1 MKDLKNKTINPL
13 VSILIPS
20 YNHDMYIEEALDSCL
35 NQTYD
40 NFEILVLDDG
50 SSDNSVSIIKK
61 YADKFP
67 KKIKFFQQQNSGV
80 AKTLNKLINLSRGK
94 YLSLMASD
102 DILYPTKLEK
112 QVAVFNKDIE
122 EKVGFVYSYA
132 DQINMN
138 KFRYRVDELTIG
150 IRGKIIKELFENGV
164 FFSPVSN
171 LIRKSA
177 ILECGMFKVGRPY
190 CDDYQLY
197 MEIALKYEFDFVPEK
212 LVARRIHYTNTSLN
226 QIESINGNKEML
238 IDFAKKHDLVN
249 RYNVD
254 LERRIA
260 ILDLALARHYFINKN
275 YQLSRKILFP
285 ILIKY
290 PSLIFKNK
298 SSIPH
303 LILSYMPS
311 FIINFIKKIK
321 IFERLFLAN

>member
-1 MKDLKNKTINPL
+1 MNNMNTQLSPL

-20 YNHDMYIEEALDSCL
+20 YNHESYIKEALDSSL

-40 NFEILVLDDG
+40 NLEILVLDDG
-50 SSDNSVSIIKK
+50 SSDNSISIIKEYANK
-61 YADKFP
+61 YP
-67 KKIKFFQQQNSGV
+67 KKIKFFQQENSGV
-80 AKTLNKLINLSRGK
+80 AKTLNKLINLSQGK

-112 QVAVFNKDIE
+112 QVAVFNKDID

-138 KFRYRVDELTIG
+138 KLRYRADELTIG

-177 ILECGMFKVGRPY
+177 LIDCGMFKVGRPY

-197 MEIALKYEFDFVPEK
+197 MEIALKYEFDYVPEK
-212 LVARRIHYTNTSLN
+212 LVARRIHDTNISLN
-226 QIESINGNKEML
+226 QVKSISGNKEML

-249 RYNVD
+249 RFNINLD
-254 LERRIA
+254 KRIA
-260 ILDLALARHYFINKN
+260 ILDLVLAKYYFINED
-275 YQLSRKILFP
+275 YSHCIKILFP
-285 ILIKY
+285 ILFKY
-290 PSLIFKNK
+290 PNFILK
-298 SSIPH
+298 SKSNIAY
-303 LILSYMPS
+303 LVLSFMPR
-311 FIINFIKKIK
+311 FVIHFIKKLK
-321 IFERLFLAN
+321 IFNSLFLAR

>member
-1 MKDLKNKTINPL
+1 MKKINTEIISPL

-20 YNHDMYIEEALDSCL
+20 YNHELYIKEALDSSL

-50 SSDNSVSIIKK
+50 SNDNSVSIIKEYANK
-61 YADKFP
+61 YP
-67 KKIKFFQQQNSGV
+67 KKIKFFEQENSGV
-80 AKTLNKLINLSRGK
+80 AKTLNKLINLSQGK

-138 KFRYRVDELTIG
+138 KSRYRADELTIG

-177 ILECGMFKVGRPY
+177 IIECGMFKFGRPY

-197 MEIALKYEFDFVPEK
+197 MEIALKYEFDYVPEK
-212 LVARRIHYTNTSLN
+212 LVARRIHYTNISLN
-226 QIESINGNKEML
+226 QVESLNGNKEML
-238 IDFAKKHDLVN
+238 IDFAAKHDLANRFNVN
-249 RYNVD
+249 V
-254 LERRIA
+254 EKRIA
-260 ILDLALARHYFINKN
+260 ILDLALVRHYFINEN
-275 YQLSRKILFP
+275 YQLCRKILFP
-285 ILIKY
+285 TLLKY
-290 PSLIFKNK
+290 PNLMLIIK
-298 SSIPH
+298 SSVIY
-303 LILSYMPS
+303 LILSCMPS
-311 FIINFIKKIK
+311 FVIHYIKKLK
-321 IFERLFLAN
+321 IFNRLFLAN